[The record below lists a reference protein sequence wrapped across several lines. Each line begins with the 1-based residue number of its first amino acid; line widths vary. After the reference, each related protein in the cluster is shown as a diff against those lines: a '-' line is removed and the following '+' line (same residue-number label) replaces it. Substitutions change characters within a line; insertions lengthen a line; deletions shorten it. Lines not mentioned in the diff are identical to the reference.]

1 MANIGSLTVK
11 VRADSSPL
19 RGDLRKASGSIGGFR
34 GNLDKAS
41 GSMGGF
47 RNGIAALSPALGGL
61 AMAVGP
67 VAVALAALVVAKKVF
82 SGFKTIAAEID
93 AVAKSARLLGVEL
106 VALEGLKFG
115 GELSGVDPSKVI
127 GGLKTMQ
134 KRIGEAARGS
144 GAAIPALDELG
155 LNAEDLVGQ
164 DAIKSLIDIADAFA
178 GIEEP
183 ARRAAIASNIFSKG
197 NMEMLL
203 LVSQGG
209 DAIRDQIGRMRDL
222 SVITSTTAKEFE
234 LFNDRSAAA
243 GMVWDKFWDRIALG
257 GIRAM
262 NIMADLDPRLGV
274 IVGAIDEAGGLTG
287 DLGDNLEDMK
297 AIGAFEDL
305 GEDAAVAAKE
315 IEKLAETARSAG
327 KTLIESLGGK
337 LDIVVGIDPVDAQI
351 KDTLTDAFKDLPF
364 EEFLD
369 LAESIHEVKTE
380 LDAATRAAAA
390 MKEATRAAA
399 MGDSLIKGIE
409 DSIALETGLSP
420 MDLRIRNLGEQG
432 VDQGTLDRAKDL
444 VKELSQAKQLAAGIE
459 LGDSF
464 IKGLEDAI
472 ALEGGLS
479 PMELQIRDLEEQ
491 GLDQG
496 MLDQAEGLVKELEQ
510 AKKLAADIELGESL
524 TAQFRTPMEEFVKV
538 AEDLDRLLDVGAIS
552 EATAGLAL
560 GAAEDTL
567 AASVTTPDVFTGRA
581 ELGSAEA
588 YRTILRAQAGGGAV
602 GPQEKILLEGEKQTA
617 HLSNLNTA
625 VEIGVEKLDPQ
636 EVAETM
642 P

>member
-409 DSIALETGLSP
+409 DLIALETGLSP
-420 MDLRIRNLGEQG
+420 MDLR
-432 VDQGTLDRAKDL
+432 
-444 VKELSQAKQLAAGIE
+444 
-459 LGDSF
+459 
-464 IKGLEDAI
+464 
-472 ALEGGLS
+472 
-479 PMELQIRDLEEQ
+479 IRDLEEQ